1 MIFQDELGFGGP
13 ASKSWHRM
21 VEGHD
26 LRAEVVNNAFATV
39 PTHRKRFIN
48 HRKEVRERETRGNCV
63 APSLRAPFLFWSFG
77 IFFEN
82 VTKYP
87 SSSWELQGPQA
98 GRDPD
103 LGNYRIAKIKETAR
117 LEVVLG
123 I

>member
-1 MIFQDELGFGGP
+1 MQ
-13 ASKSWHRM
+13 S
-21 VEGHD
+21 D
-26 LRAEVVNNAFATV
+26 LRVECQKLGAGVMNNAFATR

-48 HRKEVRERETRGNCV
+48 LKKEVRERETRGNCV

-103 LGNYRIAKIKETAR
+103 LGNYRIASIKETAR
-117 LEVVLG
+117 LEAVLG
-123 I
+123 IELR